1 MVGIDGSGG
10 LKIVHQLTNT
20 DKLLKKYLEE
30 LSTGEK
36 INDAS
41 DDSANLGVSE
51 RMRSQVS
58 GYLKELSNIQDNISR
73 SQTFE
78 GTAAGVQEAV
88 GRIGE
93 LAVQASN
100 GTNTADDRKA
110 IQQEIDALNQSIT
123 SLAQTKYN
131 DQPIAANLAPEA
143 VGTAGIDVVANA
155 ARAIAA
161 AEQANKNVAS
171 LRTEAGAEVK
181 AWESQINSL
190 AVAAEN
196 TMAAESQIR
205 DADVAESM
213 LNLVQEQMKARG
225 GIAMLAQFNVS
236 QSSILKLLE

>member
-10 LKIVHQLTNT
+10 LKIVHQLSNT

-30 LSTGEK
+30 LSTGQK

-58 GYLKELSNIQDNISR
+58 GYLKELSNIQDSISR
-73 SQTFE
+73 AQTFE

-100 GTNTADDRKA
+100 STYTEADREAMQK
-110 IQQEIDALNQSIT
+110 EIDALNQSIA
-123 SLAQTKYN
+123 SLSQTKYN
-131 DQPIAANLAPEA
+131 EQPIAANLTPEA
-143 VGTAGIDVVANA
+143 IGTAEIDVVADA
-155 ARAIAA
+155 SGAIAA
-161 AEQANKNVAS
+161 AQEAGARVAS
-171 LRTEAGAEVK
+171 LRSEAGAEIN
-181 AWESQINSL
+181 AQESQINSL

-205 DADVAESM
+205 DADIAESM
-213 LNLVQEQMKARG
+213 LNLVQQQMKERV

-236 QSSILKLLE
+236 QTSILKLLE